1 MDVDTGQFAALRDE
15 VDELRSEVAELLQAA
30 PLREA
35 FVDAIAARSYRA
47 GQESVLGRP
56 ARPQPSHLRAVDG
69 GAS

>member
-1 MDVDTGQFAALRDE
+1 MQVDTGAFTALRDQLAALE
-15 VDELRSEVAELLQAA
+15 AEVAELRLAA